1 MTRLKRFAFSALAL
15 MMSLLVAMVI
25 GEIAVGIIAPQ
36 KTLFPRYVESDEY
49 PVELPANSRLVASQ
63 GRLWNFVY
71 TTNELG
77 RRGAFI
83 PKAERYDTV
92 NAVFLGDSFTFGA
105 GVQDGEVYTEVVSM
119 ILGPEYA
126 VVNGGMGGWGIDS
139 EIKWYYRV
147 GREYQPRFVVLQF
160 TANDPSDYRGVATV
174 EEGGF
179 AFYPYPG
186 SKPWWQRFLSQSGL
200 IQRSQLYA
208 LARAASDGRTRGG
221 EGVTALETDNAMLQE
236 TYVELLRVFAE
247 ELHEAG
253 IELLFLSVTAL
264 DRATS
269 NYIYD
274 VDRFPMIRDALT
286 ELAAAHRLRFVDLPL
301 DEMRQHPGS
310 PEGHQWSVRHHEI
323 VGTRIAEVI
332 RALDAP

>member
-1 MTRLKRFAFSALAL
+1 M
-15 MMSLLVAMVI
+15 
-25 GEIAVGIIAPQ
+25 
-36 KTLFPRYVESDEY
+36 
-49 PVELPANSRLVASQ
+49 
-63 GRLWNFVY
+63 
-71 TTNELG
+71 
-77 RRGAFI
+77 
-83 PKAERYDTV
+83 
-92 NAVFLGDSFTFGA
+92 
-105 GVQDGEVYTEVVSM
+105 
-119 ILGPEYA
+119 
-126 VVNGGMGGWGIDS
+126 
-139 EIKWYYRV
+139 
-147 GREYQPRFVVLQF
+147 
-160 TANDPSDYRGVATV
+160 
-174 EEGGF
+174 
-179 AFYPYPG
+179 
-186 SKPWWQRFLSQSGL
+186 
-200 IQRSQLYA
+200 
-208 LARAASDGRTRGG
+208 
-221 EGVTALETDNAMLQE
+221 TALVTDNAMLQE